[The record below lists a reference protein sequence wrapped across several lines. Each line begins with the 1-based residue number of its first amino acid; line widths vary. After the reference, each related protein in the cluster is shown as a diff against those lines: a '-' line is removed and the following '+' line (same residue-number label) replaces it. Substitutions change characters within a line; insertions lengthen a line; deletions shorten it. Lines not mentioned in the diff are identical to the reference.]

1 MAKKVPKTTDK
12 IPTIKNKARI
22 SEKNTE
28 IAKTHLIRKT
38 NKETLGIIENTTVEA
53 KGAPS

>member
-38 NKETLGIIENTTVEA
+38 NKETLGIIENTIVEA